1 MLFIAGTTAIVCSM
15 SLRLIHS
22 MFCIN
27 FTYIPL
33 LPLCYVYKPI
43 TVIDSSDLTR
53 FERFRELHI
62 TILKDTH
69 LSYPLFD

>member
-1 MLFIAGTTAIVCSM
+1 
-15 SLRLIHS
+15 